1 MQRAQIRRRWYR
13 TELRVTHFFD
23 RLGLPDNQK
32 LLLVTLLIGGI
43 CSVVAVLFHVL
54 IRAAERN
61 IIRHVF
67 LATGWKQV
75 LLTLLVPTLGGLVV
89 GVLLQ
94 FWVPDARG
102 SGIPQVKTAFFFNHG
117 RIPLKSAIGKMTV
130 AVISLGTGASIGR
143 EGPTVQICAAVSSFL
158 GRFFA
163 VSRRRL
169 MEIIP
174 VGSAAGVAAA
184 FNTPIAAVTFAF
196 EEIIGDLNQKMLGGI
211 VIAAVIASS
220 IARGVEGPGPI
231 FARVPAYGLRHWA
244 ELIFYVLLG
253 AIVAGAAVFFSRTL
267 LRLRLIFRRLRSV
280 PPWLKPA
287 IGGLAV
293 GIVGLFAPQA
303 MGGGYDTMSA
313 ALKGDLSALPLTL
326 MMTLAVAKIVTTVLS
341 YSSGGSGGI
350 FAPSLFIGAM
360 VGGTLGQIV
369 GATFPNSPTAPG
381 AFALVGMGAMFCG
394 VIRAPITSVLII
406 FEMTSNYTLILPLMI
421 ANATCYIVASRLEP
435 TPIYEALLMQD
446 GIHLPQSRPT
456 APLNRITVGSVMT
469 RNVVTLH
476 AELSVRA
483 AFEQAL
489 NSSHHGFP
497 VIETINGRQHMS
509 GFITFD
515 DLKQLVE
522 NGSGELAVGEVA
534 IRDVIHAHPDHTLDR
549 VMLKL
554 GQEELSLLPVVSRT
568 DPTRLVGVI
577 SMRDV
582 VRAQARLVQEDPEH
596 RVKKTSYSAKA

>member
-1 MQRAQIRRRWYR
+1 MQRAQIRRKWYR
-13 TELRVTHFFD
+13 TELRVTHFLD

-32 LLLVTLLIGGI
+32 LFLVTLLIGGI
-43 CSVVAVLFHVL
+43 CGLVAVLFHVL
-54 IRAAERN
+54 IKAAERN

-67 LATGWKQV
+67 IATGWRQV
-75 LLTLLVPTLGGLVV
+75 VLTLLVPTLGGLVV

-117 RIPLKSAIGKMTV
+117 RIPMKSAFGKMTV
-130 AVISLGTGASIGR
+130 AIISLGTGASIGR

-158 GRFFA
+158 GRFFS

-174 VGSAAGVAAA
+174 VGSAAAVAAA

-196 EEIIGDLNQKMLGGI
+196 EEIIGDLNQRMLGGI
-211 VIAAVIASS
+211 VIAAVIASVIS
-220 IARGVEGPGPI
+220 RGLEGRGPI
-231 FARVPAYGLRHWA
+231 FAQVPAYGLNHWA

-253 AIVAGAAVFFSRTL
+253 AIAAGAAVFFSRTL

-293 GIVGLFAPQA
+293 GIIGLFAPQA
-303 MGGGYDTMSA
+303 MGGGYDTISL
-313 ALKGDLSALPLTL
+313 ALKGDLNALPLAL
-326 MMTLAVAKIVTTVLS
+326 LMTLSVAKIVTTVLS

-360 VGGTLGQIV
+360 VGGTVGQV
-369 GATFPNSPTAPG
+369 VKAAFPGSPTAPG

-421 ANATCYIVASRLEP
+421 ANAISYLIASRLEP

-446 GIHLPQSRPT
+446 GIHLPHSKPT
-456 APLNRITVGSVMT
+456 APLNRITAGSVMT
-469 RNVVTLH
+469 REVVTLH
-476 AELSVRA
+476 ADLNVRA
-483 AFEQAL
+483 ALEEAL
-489 NSSHHGFP
+489 KTGHYGYP
-497 VIETINGRQHMS
+497 VVESVNGKQRMS
-509 GFITFD
+509 GFITCNE
-515 DLKQLVE
+515 LKQYVE
-522 NGSGELAVGEVA
+522 EGAGEAALGEVA
-534 IRDVIHAHPDHTLDR
+534 IKEVIHAHPDHTLDR

-554 GQEELSLLPVVSRT
+554 GQGELSLLPVVSRT
-568 DPTRLVGVI
+568 DPGRLVGII
-577 SMRDV
+577 SMRDL
-582 VRAQARLVQEDPEH
+582 VRAQARLTAQESRH
-596 RVKKTSYSAKA
+596 NGVL